1 MQTKKV
7 AGRRK
12 AEVLLS
18 LEDQEELERVLRA
31 PTTSQRDALRA
42 EIILM
47 SAQGIPDSHVAKR
60 LSIDPHTVRKW
71 RRRFIANG
79 MIGLLDAPR
88 PKESLRLSDQKIAE
102 IVKTTLETKPK
113 GATHWST
120 RMLAK
125 EAGVSQSMVSRVWR
139 AFHLKPHRRTTFTL
153 STDPYFV
160 DKVHDIVGLY
170 MDPPDNAVVLCV
182 DEKSQIQALERSQPL
197 LPMVIGKP
205 EQATPSYRRHGTT
218 TLFAAL
224 DIATGKVIGQCHRKH
239 RAVEFLKFLRR
250 IDSEVPANLD
260 VHIVLDNYTTHNT
273 DAVLRWRC
281 RNPRF
286 HFHFTPTYSSW
297 INQVERWFAVLTERQ
312 IKRGVHRS
320 TQALEKAIR
329 EFLKIHNEDPK
340 PFIWAKSAADILDS
354 VERFCQRTLDL
365 NNAQRKADSG
375 H

>member
-1 MQTKKV
+1 MLQRPRSEMLCV
-7 AGRRK
+7 PRLFSDQRR
-12 AEVLLS
+12 ES
-18 LEDQEELERVLRA
+18 
-31 PTTSQRDALRA
+31 
-42 EIILM
+42 
-47 SAQGIPDSHVAKR
+47 PDSHVAQQLK
-60 LSIDPHTVRKW
+60 IDPHTVRKW

-88 PKESLRLSDQKIAE
+88 PKESLRLSDLKIAE
-102 IVKTTLETKPK
+102 IVKTTLERKPK

-120 RMLAK
+120 RLLAK
-125 EAGVSQSMVSRVWR
+125 EAGVSQTMVSRVWR

-160 DKVHDIVGLY
+160 DKVRDIVGLY
-170 MDPPDNAVVLCV
+170 MHPPDNAVVLCV

-250 IDSEVPANLD
+250 IDSEVPENLE

-273 DAVLRWRC
+273 DAVFALAM
-281 RNPRF
+281 PQSKVSLSF
-286 HFHFTPTYSSW
+286 H
-297 INQVERWFAVLTERQ
+297 ADVL
-312 IKRGVHRS
+312 K
-320 TQALEKAIR
+320 
-329 EFLKIHNEDPK
+329 
-340 PFIWAKSAADILDS
+340 LD
-354 VERFCQRTLDL
+354 
-365 NNAQRKADSG
+365 
-375 H
+375 